1 MKVYH
6 VFVFQEHRPGCGLD
20 FTPFEQLVALLSVV
34 RHRTL
39 NPTIPIHLLT
49 DIRSYDIFKSMGID
63 TLYDKVEYDFFSDY
77 PSHRI
82 SDVFWA
88 SPKVWATKKL
98 KAPFMIM
105 DMDLVLHKSYSYF
118 YEYDFIGLHRESP
131 THYATPF
138 NISTPENFK
147 WSDAEIES
155 FSKSFPINACLT
167 YWGND
172 ELKNAFADRYFEL
185 VFDNP
190 GELYDVNFKKMREHY
205 YINQYPVQLLAEQWL
220 MAAKIQEYKKLNPTI
235 KFKCMSDLIYGMYG
249 FISDKTDTLQT
260 QFYVDEY
267 AYHLWGAKNHYYLES
282 TDPKY
287 ISTKNML
294 INDGMYLLNQYNK
307 KHLYIDLY
315 YEYIN
320 KLH

>member
-20 FTPFEQLVALLSVV
+20 FTPFEQIVTLLSVV
-34 RHRTL
+34 RHKTL

-49 DIRSYDIFKSMGID
+49 DLRSYEIFKSMGID
-63 TLYDKVEYDFFSDY
+63 KLYDKVEYDFFNDY
-77 PSHRI
+77 PSDRI
-82 SDVFWA
+82 SNIFWA
-88 SPKVWATKKL
+88 SPKIWATKKL

-118 YEYDFIGLHRESP
+118 HNYDFVGLHRESP
-131 THYATPF
+131 THYATPY
-138 NISTPENFK
+138 NISIPNNFK
-147 WSDAEIES
+147 WTFDEIQS
-155 FSKSFPINACLT
+155 FSKTFPINGCLT
-167 YWGND
+167 YWGNND
-172 ELKNAFADRYFEL
+172 LKNSFVNRYFEL

-190 GELYDVNFKKMREHY
+190 GELYISNFDEMRKFD
-205 YINQYPVQLLAEQWL
+205 YINQYPVQLFAEQWL
-220 MAAKIQEYKKLNPTI
+220 MAAKINEYKKTHPDL
-235 KFKCMSDLIYGMYG
+235 KWKCMLDIVYTMGG
-249 FISDKTDTLQT
+249 FISEKTETSKT
-260 QFYVDEY
+260 EFYMDEA
-267 AYHLWGAKNHYYLES
+267 AYHLWGSKNYYYLES

>member
-20 FTPFEQLVALLSVV
+20 FTPFEQIVALLSVV
-34 RHRTL
+34 RHKTL

-49 DIRSYDIFKSMGID
+49 DLRSYEIFKSIGID
-63 TLYDKVEYDFFSDY
+63 KLYDKVEYDFFSDY

-118 YEYDFIGLHRESP
+118 HNYDFVGLHRESP
-131 THYATPF
+131 THYATPY
-138 NISTPENFK
+138 NISIPNNFK
-147 WSDAEIES
+147 WTFDEIQS
-155 FSKSFPINACLT
+155 FSKTFPINGCLT

-172 ELKNAFADRYFEL
+172 ELKNAFTDRYFEL

-190 GELYDVNFKKMREHY
+190 GELYISNFDEMRKFD
-205 YINQYPVQLLAEQWL
+205 YINQYPVQLFAEQWL
-220 MAAKIQEYKKLNPTI
+220 MAAKINEYKKNHPDL
-235 KFKCMSDLIYGMYG
+235 KWKCMLDIVYTMSG
-249 FISDKTDTLQT
+249 FISEKTETSKT
-260 QFYVDEY
+260 EFYMDEA
-267 AYHLWGAKNHYYLES
+267 AYHLWGSKNYYYLES